1 MSFHIQKVK
10 GQLRS
15 YFIMFLWLIKVN
27 MSSMGFSSKQLQMIF
42 VALRQVFQRIVL
54 CLTSPRQ
61 QDAGWKWV
69 AAAWFS
75 ISICPVQWTDVP
87 LLTPNSN
94 FEVICQKTWNMS
106 PGKHCLLTMRFA
118 DLYSEV
124 QLFKSPFFSP
134 GLFFLLFFNCCDVN
148 TLSKYVMNKIPHS
161 FSHYLLVPFLFTTQ
175 GAWFWPKQH
184 CSLWNELSVLYWW
197 LEEELSNVK
206 NSDKQPTVAL

>member
-54 CLTSPRQ
+54 CLSYCQRRE
-61 QDAGWKWV
+61 
-69 AAAWFS
+69 
-75 ISICPVQWTDVP
+75 ICHQVNTAYLPWDLQTFTVRCNP
-87 LLTPNSN
+87 LNPPL
-94 FEVICQKTWNMS
+94 C
-106 PGKHCLLTMRFA
+106 
-118 DLYSEV
+118 
-124 QLFKSPFFSP
+124 
-134 GLFFLLFFNCCDVN
+134 LFFLLFINCCDVN